1 MVFLLVV
8 DVPVVEVETVEDG
21 ILVKDNFLW
30 KSTFGVG
37 LGTGKEVNPTFG
49 GMKRCCKVGAKT
61 VSSPSI
67 HSPPSTQLHA
77 SCDFCFKVFSGR
89 QLDKY
94 GLRYLLE

>member
-1 MVFLLVV
+1 MVVFLLVV
-8 DVPVVEVETVEDG
+8 DVPVVEVETDEDG

-61 VSSPSI
+61 VSSTSW
-67 HSPPSTQLHA
+67 TFAL
-77 SCDFCFKVFSGR
+77 FNN
-89 QLDKY
+89 
-94 GLRYLLE
+94 